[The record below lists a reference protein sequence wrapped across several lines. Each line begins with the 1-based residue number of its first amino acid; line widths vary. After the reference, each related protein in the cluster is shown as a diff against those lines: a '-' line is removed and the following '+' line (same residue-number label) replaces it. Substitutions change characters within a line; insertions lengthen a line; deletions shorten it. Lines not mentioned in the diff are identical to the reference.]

1 MQSKHLFAD
10 QIFGVRKWWTK
21 CVIPHS
27 FTKRKVCA
35 PKIPERLV
43 KSFKRWTNMLWQVPM
58 SIISLCWYACC
69 CFEPTCH
76 TWASHYRGLVIQQWQ
91 IKTAF
96 SASHTGM
103 VGYIKKNV
111 ETSSDIGNIKV
122 MFSVTSFKTDF
133 LWSRWLLLNYVH
145 NRIYTYPHYIGLTT
159 WQDIALGTWWN
170 LAVKCKVREAKHS
183 ALLTRSLLVLLVF
196 FQLFLNCHFSFYLFL
211 HG

>member
-10 QIFGVRKWWTK
+10 QIFVVRKWWTK
-21 CVIPHS
+21 CAIPHS
-27 FTKRKVCA
+27 FTERKVCA

-103 VGYIKKNV
+103 VGYIKKMWKRLLILA
-111 ETSSDIGNIKV
+111 TSKLCSVSQVSRQISYDQGGSYWT
-122 MFSVTSFKTDF
+122 MFITESTHT
-133 LWSRWLLLNYVH
+133 H
-145 NRIYTYPHYIGLTT
+145 TI
-159 WQDIALGTWWN
+159 
-170 LAVKCKVREAKHS
+170 
-183 ALLTRSLLVLLVF
+183 
-196 FQLFLNCHFSFYLFL
+196 
-211 HG
+211 